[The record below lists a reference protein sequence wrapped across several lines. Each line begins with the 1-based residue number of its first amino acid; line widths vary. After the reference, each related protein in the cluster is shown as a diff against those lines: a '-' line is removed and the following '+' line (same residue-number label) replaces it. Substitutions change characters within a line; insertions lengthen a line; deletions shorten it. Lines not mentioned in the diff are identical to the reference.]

1 MKNLLLKKLYSF
13 FKKIFVKKNIQ
24 TKTTLKSLKKGPV
37 IKNIGIREIK
47 KEGKVI
53 NIFFLKL
60 DITIEQKN

>member
-37 IKNIGIREIK
+37 IKNIGINEIK
-47 KEGKVI
+47 NEGKVI
-53 NIFFLKL
+53 NILFLKL
-60 DITIEQKN
+60 DINIKQKN

>member
-37 IKNIGIREIK
+37 IKNIWIREIK

>member
-13 FKKIFVKKNIQ
+13 FKKIFIKKNIQ